1 MLFRVEDTSSP
12 VLNTQAPLPRHCVL
26 PDIQSLNEV
35 VYQLGY
41 LANTLVMMT
50 FQYLNLYNTIWW
62 MPNNYHEY
70 AIVSRMIGWNLRKA
84 CYSPVANFHI
94 LMIAFYYGGQL
105 INFILGISDEE
116 PLRIDYQKESSLWY
130 PHQWLVVESLKS
142 VSYRVMRSNLLWIRS
157 EFNQS

>member
-1 MLFRVEDTSSP
+1 MISSFFIISSSCVLMLFRVEDTSSP
-12 VLNTQAPLPRHCVL
+12 VLNTQAPLPRHCIL

-70 AIVSRMIGWNLRKA
+70 AIVSRMIG
-84 CYSPVANFHI
+84 
-94 LMIAFYYGGQL
+94 
-105 INFILGISDEE
+105 
-116 PLRIDYQKESSLWY
+116 
-130 PHQWLVVESLKS
+130 
-142 VSYRVMRSNLLWIRS
+142 
-157 EFNQS
+157 